1 MSVFD
6 QLIDQDQVT
15 KVLKEAVLA
24 SSSQSNK
31 GQQMT
36 HAWLFTGPAG
46 SGRSNAA
53 VAFAAALVCP
63 AGGCNKCA
71 ECLSVT
77 ADSHADVELIRTE
90 GLSIKVDEIRDLI
103 SRASWAPS
111 VSNYRVVV
119 IEDADRLTE
128 SATNALLKVIEEPGL
143 RTVWLLCAP
152 TLIDVLPTIRSRCR
166 HLSLHTPSAKAV
178 AKLLIERDQI
188 SKELAEFAARTSQ
201 GHIGIAKHLATNQQ
215 SRDNRLATLKIPFTI
230 NSIATAYKTA
240 ELLVNSAKAQAEADA
255 ENRDEVEIANLKQ
268 AWGSTG
274 SKMASGGAKAIKEL
288 EKEQKTRGT
297 RMVRDYLDRALLDL
311 ATLYRDVLLIKSGTN
326 ESLINL
332 DLKNEVIEMA
342 NSLNISKVL
351 FNIQSILKS
360 RINLANNASP
370 ILTVESLMCR
380 LIK

>member
-24 SSSQSNK
+24 SRSQGNK

-63 AGGCNKCA
+63 TGGCNNCT

-77 ADSHADVELIRTE
+77 AGSHADVEIIQTE

-128 SATNALLKVIEEPGL
+128 SAANALLKVIEEPGL

-152 TLIDVLPTIRSRCR
+152 TLTDVLPTIRSRCR
-166 HLSLHTPSAKAV
+166 NLTLNTPSTKAIT
-178 AKLLIERDQI
+178 KLLIERENI

-201 GHIGIAKHLATNQQ
+201 GHIGIARHLATNQE
-215 SRDNRLATLKIPFTI
+215 SRDSRLATLKLPLIVKDI
-230 NSIATAYKTA
+230 STAYKAA
-240 ELLVNSAKAQAEADA
+240 EILANSAKVQAESDS
-255 ENRDEVEIANLKQ
+255 ENRNELELANLKQ

-274 SKMASGGAKAIKEL
+274 SKLATGGAKAIKEL
-288 EKEQKTRGT
+288 EKEQKIRSTRL
-297 RMVRDYLDRALLDL
+297 VRDYLDRALLDL
-311 ATLYRDVLLIKSGTN
+311 ATFYRDVLLFQS
-326 ESLINL
+326 SLKTRSINIDNL
-332 DLKNEVIEMA
+332 DTITKCA
-342 NSLNISKVL
+342 NSITMSKSLNI
-351 FNIQSILKS
+351 IQSIFAT
-360 RINLANNASP
+360 RDNLARNAAP
-370 ILTVESLMCR
+370 LLALEALMCE
-380 LIK
+380 IK

>member
-53 VAFAAALVCP
+53 VAFAAALVCSTV
-63 AGGCNKCA
+63 GCNNCA

-77 ADSHADVELIRTE
+77 VGSHADVELIRTE

-128 SATNALLKVIEEPGL
+128 SAANALLKVIEEPGL

-152 TLIDVLPTIRSRCR
+152 TLTDVLPTIRSRCR
-166 HLSLHTPSAKAV
+166 HLSLYTPSTKAV
-178 AKLLIERDQI
+178 AKLLIERDHI

-215 SRDNRLATLKIPFTI
+215 SRENRLVTLKLPLTI
-230 NSIATAYKTA
+230 KSIATAYKAA
-240 ELLVNSAKAQAEADA
+240 EILVNSAKVQAEANS
-255 ENRDEVEIANLKQ
+255 ENRDEAELANLKQ

-274 SKMASGGAKAIKEL
+274 SKMASGGARAIKEL

-297 RMVRDYLDRALLDL
+297 RMFRDYLDRALLDL
-311 ATLYRDVLLIKSGTN
+311 ATLYRDILLAQSGAVDNIINQDMKDEITKIARSTT
-326 ESLINL
+326 ESKTL
-332 DLKNEVIEMA
+332 VI
-342 NSLNISKVL
+342 
-351 FNIQSILKS
+351 IQTILKA
-360 RINLANNASP
+360 RVNLVQNAAP
-370 ILTVESLMCR
+370 LLTAESLMCE
-380 LIK
+380 LW

>member
-15 KVLKEAVLA
+15 KVLKEAILA
-24 SSSQSNK
+24 ASSQSDK
-31 GQQMT
+31 SQQMT

-53 VAFAAALVCP
+53 IAFAAALVCP
-63 AGGCNKCA
+63 TGGCNKCS
-71 ECLSVT
+71 ECLPVT
-77 ADSHADVELIRTE
+77 AGSHADVELIRTE

-128 SATNALLKVIEEPGL
+128 SAADALLKVIEEPGL

-152 TLIDVLPTIRSRCR
+152 TLTDVLPTIRSRCR
-166 HLSLHTPSAKAV
+166 HLLLHTPSTKAV

-201 GHIGIAKHLATNQQ
+201 GHIGIAKHLATNQKL
-215 SRDNRLATLKIPFTI
+215 RDNRLATLKLPFAI
-230 NSIATAYKTA
+230 KSIATAYKAA
-240 ELLVNSAKAQAEADA
+240 ESLVNSAKAQAESDA
-255 ENRDEVEIANLKQ
+255 ENRDEVELANLKQ

-288 EKEQKTRGT
+288 EKEQKTRST

-311 ATLYRDVLLIKSGTN
+311 ATFYRDVLLVQSSSIDN
-326 ESLINL
+326 LINQ
-332 DLKNEVIEMA
+332 DIKDEITKIA
-342 NSLNISKVL
+342 SSTTQSKTLVK
-351 FNIQSILKS
+351 IQAILKA
-360 RINLANNASP
+360 RVNLAHNAAP
-370 ILTVESLMCR
+370 LLTTESLMCE
-380 LIK
+380 LW

>member
-63 AGGCNKCA
+63 TKGCNKCA

-77 ADSHADVELIRTE
+77 AGSHADVEIIRTE

-103 SRASWAPS
+103 SRASWVPS

-128 SATNALLKVIEEPGL
+128 SAANALLKVIEEPGL

-152 TLIDVLPTIRSRCR
+152 TLTDVLPTIRSRCR
-166 HLSLHTPSAKAV
+166 HLSLHRASTKAV
-178 AKLLIERDQI
+178 AKLLIERDHI

-215 SRDNRLATLKIPFTI
+215 SRENRLVTLKLPLTI
-230 NSIATAYKTA
+230 KSIATAYKAA
-240 ELLVNSAKAQAEADA
+240 EILVNSAKVQAEANS
-255 ENRDEVEIANLKQ
+255 ENRDEAELANLKQ

-274 SKMASGGAKAIKEL
+274 SKMASGGARAIKEL

-297 RMVRDYLDRALLDL
+297 RMFRDYLDRALLDL
-311 ATLYRDVLLIKSGTN
+311 ATLYRDILLAQSGAVDNIINQDMKDEITKIARSTT
-326 ESLINL
+326 ESKTL
-332 DLKNEVIEMA
+332 VI
-342 NSLNISKVL
+342 
-351 FNIQSILKS
+351 IQTILKA
-360 RINLANNASP
+360 RVNLVQNAAP
-370 ILTVESLMCR
+370 LLTAESLMCE
-380 LIK
+380 LW